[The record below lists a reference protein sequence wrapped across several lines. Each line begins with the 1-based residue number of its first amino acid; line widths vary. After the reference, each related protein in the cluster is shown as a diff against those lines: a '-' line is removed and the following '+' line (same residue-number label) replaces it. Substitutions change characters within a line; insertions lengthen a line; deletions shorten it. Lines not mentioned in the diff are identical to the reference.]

1 MINFVKGLS
10 KHTTSTLFLGVL
22 FLCVIS
28 LRYVNDFFKAKNR
41 SLQKRTLIFPC
52 SLSFYSNKV
61 AKDLSIHAYFF
72 IL

>member
-41 SLQKRTLIFPC
+41 SLQKKNPNI
-52 SLSFYSNKV
+52 SMQSV
-61 AKDLSIHAYFF
+61 
-72 IL
+72 ILFK